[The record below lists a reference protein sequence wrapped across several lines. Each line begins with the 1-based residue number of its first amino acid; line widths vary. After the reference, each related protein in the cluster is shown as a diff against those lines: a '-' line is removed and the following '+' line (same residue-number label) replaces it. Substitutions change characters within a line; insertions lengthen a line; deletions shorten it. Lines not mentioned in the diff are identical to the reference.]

1 MGRVFGWIRK
11 GVCALLLFV
20 AATSFLGFA
29 YSVVQRH
36 SSLRDLIA
44 VALVGLGW
52 AAIGYVAYRRGWPHD
67 NREW

>member
-29 YSVVQRH
+29 YWVIRRH

-52 AAIGYVAYRRGWPHD
+52 AAIGYGAYRRGWPRD
-67 NREW
+67 AREW